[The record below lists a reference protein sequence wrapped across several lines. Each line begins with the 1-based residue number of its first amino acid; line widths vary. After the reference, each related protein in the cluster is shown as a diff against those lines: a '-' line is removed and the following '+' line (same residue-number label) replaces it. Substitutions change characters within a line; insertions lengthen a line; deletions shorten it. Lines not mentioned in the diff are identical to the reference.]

1 MEYFIGIDGGG
12 SRSRLVAID
21 KARNIIARCEGGA
34 TNITA
39 ETYNGVYSNM
49 KNLLNEF
56 TVITKMSLDG
66 CAALYIG
73 SAGASTGENAT
84 LLEKIFRDIGIKGKI
99 KVTNDAELA
108 LMAATQGEP
117 GIIII
122 AGTGSV
128 GYAMDREGQSHRAGG
143 WGHII
148 DDGGSGYRI
157 GMDAIKAVFMALD
170 HRSEETILTNMVAE
184 FFNQSNP
191 AQVLSH
197 VYGPLFHKS
206 KIAKLALLVEDA
218 ATKGDRVAIDIET
231 RAAND
236 LITLAQTLMHRAQL
250 YAHNIV
256 LSGSIILRSKNIRP
270 MFEAAILKTF
280 PNMKIVSM
288 NESPELGAAYIALE
302 MHTISKKTCH
312 KFS

>member
-12 SRSRLVAID
+12 SHSRLVAID
-21 KARNIIARCEGGA
+21 KDKNIIARHEGGA

-39 ETYNGVYSNM
+39 ETYDGVFNNM
-49 KNLLNEF
+49 NNLLSE
-56 TVITKMSLDG
+56 TKLSLDN

-73 SAGASTGENAT
+73 SAGASTGDNAT
-84 LLEKIFRDIGIKGKI
+84 LLEKIFRDIGVQGQI

-128 GYAMDREGQSHRAGG
+128 GYAIDTTGKSHRVGG

-157 GMDAIKAVFMALD
+157 GMDAIKATLTALD
-170 HRSEETILTNMVAE
+170 GRSEKTTLTDMVTE
-184 FFNQSNP
+184 FFNLSNP
-191 AQVLSH
+191 MQILSH
-197 VYGPLFHKS
+197 VYGTEFHKS
-206 KIAKLALLVEDA
+206 KIAKLALLVEHA
-218 ATKGDRVAIDIET
+218 AIGGDKVAIGIET

-236 LITLAQTLMHRAQL
+236 IIAIAETLMHRAQL
-250 YAHNIV
+250 NAHNIV
-256 LSGSIILRSKNIRP
+256 LSGSVILRSKNIRP
-270 MFEAAILKTF
+270 MFESAIRKTF
-280 PNMKIVSM
+280 PNMKIVPIS
-288 NESPELGAAYIALE
+288 ESPELGAAYIALK
-302 MHTISKKTCH
+302 MHNMSK
-312 KFS
+312 SMS